1 MVIRNLLVSPDEV
14 IKGKVNNLIKGT
26 LKLENVIVNSAERK
40 NSSRENVPGVVIAT
54 CKSHEDKEQL
64 MKNKSKLKG
73 NPNYE
78 KVFIDH
84 DKDRQTRIQ
93 EANWRSVV
101 KAVGN
106 NEALIM
112 KGDRVLVKQ
121 TQGLQKN
128 DRDQS
133 GGQRQ
138 GRNLDGQANKKQRA
152 NQNPGPNNGRR

>member
-1 MVIRNLLVSPDEV
+1 
-14 IKGKVNNLIKGT
+14 
-26 LKLENVIVNSAERK
+26 
-40 NSSRENVPGVVIAT
+40 
-54 CKSHEDKEQL
+54 

-121 TQGLQKN
+121 TQGLQRN